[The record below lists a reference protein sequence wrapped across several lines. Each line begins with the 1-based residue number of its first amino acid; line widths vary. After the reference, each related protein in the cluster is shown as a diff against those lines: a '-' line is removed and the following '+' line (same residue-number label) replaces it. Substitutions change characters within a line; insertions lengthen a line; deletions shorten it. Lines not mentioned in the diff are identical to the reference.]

1 MQSLAGDKCYYARH
15 VPGENDPLRLTG
27 LPNVARYPEAEVSR
41 NAEAIT
47 ISFSG
52 PHGEQDIGV
61 PLKYVGGDEEA
72 AELWLMARLQE
83 MGYTVRQTDGSGP

>member
-1 MQSLAGDKCYYARH
+1 M
-15 VPGENDPLRLTG
+15 RLTG

-41 NAEAIT
+41 DEETIT
-47 ISFSG
+47 IRFG
-52 PHGEQDIGV
+52 GFDQEQTMSV

-83 MGYTVRQTDGSGP
+83 MGYRVRRGETA

>member
-1 MQSLAGDKCYYARH
+1 
-15 VPGENDPLRLTG
+15 LRLTG

-41 NAEAIT
+41 DEETIT
-47 ISFSG
+47 IRFG
-52 PHGEQDIGV
+52 GLDGEQTMTV

-83 MGYTVRQTDGSGP
+83 IGYRVRREA

>member
-1 MQSLAGDKCYYARH
+1 
-15 VPGENDPLRLTG
+15 LRLTG

-41 NAEAIT
+41 DEETIT
-47 ISFSG
+47 IRFG
-52 PHGEQDIGV
+52 GLDQEQTMTV

-83 MGYTVRQTDGSGP
+83 MGYRVRRGETA

>member
-1 MQSLAGDKCYYARH
+1 M
-15 VPGENDPLRLTG
+15 RLTG

-41 NAEAIT
+41 DEETIT
-47 ISFSG
+47 IRFG
-52 PHGEQDIGV
+52 GLDQEQTMTV

-83 MGYTVRQTDGSGP
+83 IGYTVRRGQEP